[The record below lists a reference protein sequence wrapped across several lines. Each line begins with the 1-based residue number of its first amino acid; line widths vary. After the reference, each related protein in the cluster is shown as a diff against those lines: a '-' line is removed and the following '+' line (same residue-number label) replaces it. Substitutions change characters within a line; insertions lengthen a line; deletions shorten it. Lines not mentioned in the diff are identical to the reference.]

1 MVRKRT
7 VTMFFFSFGHIK
19 QTDLYLLFIVI
30 YLLVYTLTSISVLWS
45 KHVFCNLE
53 FFEQSVGQIVL
64 SCVQHYWTTLLC
76 NFAIFWA
83 CFGVLA
89 LHFTSLYCTSHSCM
103 FSLIGNNMVKCGP
116 CGIHILQRIITFT
129 DIFSWLGS
137 LHLLSWFEDQN
148 SLNPVCVLKLKS

>member
-1 MVRKRT
+1 MHIYYV
-7 VTMFFFSFGHIK
+7 FFSFGHIK

-30 YLLVYTLTSISVLWS
+30 YLLVYTLTSISVLCWS

-83 CFGVLA
+83 YFGVLA
-89 LHFTSLYCTSHSCM
+89 LHFTRLYCTSHSCM
-103 FSLIGNNMVKCGP
+103 FSLIGNNMVKCGQ
-116 CGIHILQRIITFT
+116 CGIHILQRIIT
-129 DIFSWLGS
+129 LS
-137 LHLLSWFEDQN
+137 LTY
-148 SLNPVCVLKLKS
+148 SLD